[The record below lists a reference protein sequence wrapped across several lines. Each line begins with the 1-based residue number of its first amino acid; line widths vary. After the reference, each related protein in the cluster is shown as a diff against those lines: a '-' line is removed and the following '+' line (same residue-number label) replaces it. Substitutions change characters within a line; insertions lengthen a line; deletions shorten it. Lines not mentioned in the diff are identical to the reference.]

1 MYSSPFAPAV
11 AKISGFKGLNWR
23 DLIAAACV
31 DVRDTKASLDPS
43 RSFCASHKSKEPL
56 SSAPAMIPLG
66 WSSFGGAQ
74 AISWNLPARKSVML
88 GYLIVDCTCPHLE
101 SVLILAIGWSSTP
114 CSKLSR
120 FKSHSSNFV
129 SSEKSASTAPA
140 LVPVTSMGSPVP
152 GDHAK
157 AAVLG
162 ISLNRT
168 IAPSEVFWSPS

>member
-1 MYSSPFAPAV
+1 MEPV
-11 AKISGFKGLNWR
+11 RGISAMPRNSIVGC
-23 DLIAAACV
+23 AC
-31 DVRDTKASLDPS
+31 P
-43 RSFCASHKSKEPL
+43 
-56 SSAPAMIPLG
+56 
-66 WSSFGGAQ
+66 
-74 AISWNLPARKSVML
+74 
-88 GYLIVDCTCPHLE
+88 YLE
-101 SVLILAIGWSSTP
+101 SVLILATGCSSTP

-168 IAPSEVFWSPS
+168 IAPSKGVLAAELGCCVDLVRIEAKKDQLSVL

>member
-1 MYSSPFAPAV
+1 
-11 AKISGFKGLNWR
+11 
-23 DLIAAACV
+23 
-31 DVRDTKASLDPS
+31 
-43 RSFCASHKSKEPL
+43 
-56 SSAPAMIPLG
+56 MIPLG
-66 WSSFGGAQ
+66 WFSFGGAQ
-74 AISWNLPARKSVML
+74 AISWNLPGEISAMPGK
-88 GYLIVDCTCPHLE
+88 LIVDCSCPYLE

-152 GDHAK
+152 GDQAK

-162 ISLNRT
+162 IFLNRT
-168 IAPSEVFWSPS
+168 IAPSKMFWSPS